1 MVGLLL
7 ATKQKR
13 GEAVIVT
20 SNSFTSGYDI
30 RLSLDFFW
38 YVDNAGGLIMENTY
52 V

>member
-1 MVGLLL
+1 MVGVLLG
-7 ATKQKR
+7 TKQKR
-13 GEAVIVT
+13 GGIVT

-38 YVDNAGGLIMENTY
+38 YMDNAGGPIMENTY

>member
-1 MVGLLL
+1 MVGVLLG
-7 ATKQKR
+7 TKQKR

-38 YVDNAGGLIMENTY
+38 YVDNAGGPIMENTY